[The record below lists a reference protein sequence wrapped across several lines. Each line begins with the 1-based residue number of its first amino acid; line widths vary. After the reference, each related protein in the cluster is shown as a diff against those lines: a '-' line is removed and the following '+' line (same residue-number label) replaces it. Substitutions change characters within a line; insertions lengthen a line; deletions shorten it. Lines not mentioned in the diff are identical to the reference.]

1 MELKID
7 HIDDVEEFHTAIES
21 FVRGVAAALAME
33 YDKKCLEA
41 FRNLSK
47 HKKNKIKK
55 WIHKEIK
62 RMMTIRKGGSIK

>member
-1 MELKID
+1 MELKVD
-7 HIDDVEEFHTAIES
+7 HMDDVEEFHSTTES
-21 FVRGVAAALAME
+21 FMMEIAKAIAME

-55 WIHKEIK
+55 WIHKEIR
-62 RMMTIRKGGSIK
+62 RMKK